1 MTLEIVSETDN
12 RLFARKEVRAKF
24 THIEATPS
32 RKEAVEAL
40 AEKFGHKDSIV
51 IDAIDQRFGRKEAD
65 VTARIYDS
73 PEKAK
78 GVEPGYRFTRGQP
91 KAKKEGA

>member
-12 RLFARKEVRAKF
+12 KLFGRKEVCAKF
-24 THIEATPS
+24 THIAATPS
-32 RKEAVEAL
+32 RKDAVEAL

-51 IDAIDQRFGRKEAD
+51 IDEINQRFGRKEAD
-65 VTARIYDS
+65 VLAKIYDS
-73 PEKAK
+73 PEQAK
-78 GVEPGYRFTRGQP
+78 SVEPKHRFTRGQP